1 MTHFYGQLKM
11 FWGFFTIFSDCVL
24 LLWGLGDTG
33 RYLLPQWGSTE
44 GRAGL
49 RRVPQEGQ
57 GTLKEA
63 VRCQG
68 HHAEG
73 QRKGRTIHINS
84 ECGLGFSSILFAK
97 NDACAKS
104 LVFSVPLFS
113 KLFRFFPQVCLQFK
127 ISGPTNSSE
136 IPPHCDQVKKFW
148 KKILAAMITPRRIS
162 IW

>member
-11 FWGFFTIFSDCVL
+11 FWGFSSTLFSDCVL

-84 ECGLGFSSILFAK
+84 ECFLGFSSILFAK

-113 KLFRFFPQVCLQFK
+113 KLFRFFHKFAYNLNFRDPR
-127 ISGPTNSSE
+127 I
-136 IPPHCDQVKKFW
+136 QVKYHLIVTKWRNSWRIFW
-148 KKILAAMITPRRIS
+148 LP
-162 IW
+162 W

>member
-1 MTHFYGQLKM
+1 MTHFYGQLKV
-11 FWGFFTIFSDCVL
+11 FWGFYTIFSDCVL
-24 LLWGLGDTG
+24 LLWGLGNTG

-44 GRAGL
+44 GCAGL

-84 ECGLGFSSILFAK
+84 ECFLGFSSIIFAK

-104 LVFSVPLFS
+104 FVFSVSLFS
-113 KLFRFFPQVCLQFK
+113 KLFCFVHKKYARKLNFRDPR
-127 ISGPTNSSE
+127 I
-136 IPPHCDQVKKFW
+136 QVKYHLIVTKW
-148 KKILAAMITPRRIS
+148 KNSEKKNFGCHDNANY